1 MNFHDK
7 IYELIKSL
15 KETNEYQN
23 FLNLKNE
30 IRKNS
35 EVYEKLKEF
44 KEKQQEQHIKYLNAE
59 KITEQEIQEMQDM
72 YAILVQNE
80 PCRQL
85 FETEMRI
92 NQLLADMQKILAN
105 GIKDLTEF

>member
-23 FLNLKNE
+23 FLKLKEE
-30 IRKNS
+30 IRKDS
-35 EVYEKLKEF
+35 EIYEKLKKF

-72 YAILVQNE
+72 YATLVQNE